1 MPTKGLIERQR
12 IGKDILQSVR
22 THARAVG
29 ERLNQ
34 SLQFTVAEGETLPDF
49 ITLQHQLAR
58 LLESRL
64 DALAEADHAHLQE
77 LNDDREPRFRRDQAV
92 RALYDKLIEVR
103 ELTKG
108 FFGTDLAN
116 ALVGIDGATSQDP
129 LILHDQATEA
139 LESLR
144 EPTPKLPPR
153 RLSSVPFDRNAVADE
168 LQPFV
173 DTVGEILEEV
183 KREGREREAT
193 KGRRDEAIRRF
204 DIASSAIGRIQIGLD
219 ELAELPHFAE
229 KIRLTLPSRGGRV
242 PDDDQEVPE
251 LPAPGELPDG
261 KTTQTIGLNQPE
273 DEVRPTTVEPTQEP
287 ESS

>member
-12 IGKDILQSVR
+12 IGKDILQSAR
-22 THARAVG
+22 THSRAVG
-29 ERLNQ
+29 ERLNER
-34 SLQFTVAEGETLPDF
+34 LQFTVEEGESLPDF

-64 DALAEADHAHLQE
+64 DALAEADRAHLQE
-77 LNDDREPRFRRDQAV
+77 LNDDREPRVRRDQAARV
-92 RALYDKLIEVR
+92 LYDKLIEVR

-116 ALVGIDGATSQDP
+116 ALVGIDGPTSQDP
-129 LILHDQATEA
+129 LILQDQATEA
-139 LESLR
+139 LEGLR
-144 EPTPKLPPR
+144 EPSPKLPPQ
-153 RLSSVPFDRNAVADE
+153 RLTSVPFDRNAVADE

-204 DIASSAIGRIQIGLD
+204 DIASRAIGRIQIGLD

-251 LPAPGELPDG
+251 LPAPEELPDG
-261 KTTQTIGLNQPE
+261 ETIQTIGFNPAE
-273 DEVRPTTVEPTQEP
+273 RSIPPTRVEPTQEP
-287 ESS
+287 ETS

>member
-12 IGKDILQSVR
+12 IGKDILQSAR

-34 SLQFTVAEGETLPDF
+34 SLQFTAEEGETLPDF

-58 LLESRL
+58 LLETRL
-64 DALAEADHAHLQE
+64 DALTEADRAHLQE

-92 RALYDKLIEVR
+92 RALYDKLVEVR

-116 ALVGIDGATSQDP
+116 ALVGIDGSTSQDP

-144 EPTPKLPPR
+144 EPAPKLPPQ
-153 RLSSVPFDRNAVADE
+153 RLSSVPFDRNALADE

-193 KGRRDEAIRRF
+193 KGLRDEAIRRF

-242 PDDDQEVPE
+242 PADEQEVPE
-251 LPAPGELPDG
+251 LPDPEELPAG
-261 KTTQTIGLNQPE
+261 ETTQTIGFNPPHGTAP
-273 DEVRPTTVEPTQEP
+273 PTRVEPTQEP
-287 ESS
+287 ETS